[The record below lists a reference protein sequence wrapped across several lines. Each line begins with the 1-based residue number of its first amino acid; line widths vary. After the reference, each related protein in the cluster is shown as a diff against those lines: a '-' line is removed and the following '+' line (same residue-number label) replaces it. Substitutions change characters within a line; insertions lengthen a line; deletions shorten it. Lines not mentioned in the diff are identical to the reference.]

1 MQLLLG
7 RPSGLLFY
15 LRYNFNMPWEILKW
29 IGLVIVI
36 VFAGTALTGAPFVP
50 SRRKELDIIF
60 KKLYKL
66 SKKDLLVD
74 LGSGDGKVLKA
85 ASDFG
90 ARALGIELN
99 PFLAIFSKI
108 RFISN
113 PRVSTKMSDFFH
125 GDLPLDTTVVY
136 VFGDGRDMKRIAKK
150 VEEQAQKMKHPVY
163 LISHAFEIPGH
174 KIQKRCRAYMLYK
187 INP

>member
-1 MQLLLG
+1 M
-7 RPSGLLFY
+7 S
-15 LRYNFNMPWEILKW
+15 WEILRW
-29 IGLVIVI
+29 IGLVIVV

-66 SKKDLLVD
+66 GKNDLLVD
-74 LGSGDGKVLKA
+74 LGSGDGKVLKV

-99 PFLAIFSKI
+99 PFLVIFSKI

-113 PRVSTKMSDFFH
+113 PRVRIRMHDFFH
-125 GDLPLDTTVVY
+125 SDLPIDTTVIY
-136 VFGDGRDMKRIAKK
+136 VFGDGRDMKRIARI
-150 VEEQAQKMKHPVY
+150 VEGQVRKMKHPVY

-174 KIQKRCRAYMLYK
+174 KIQKRCRAYILYK
-187 INP
+187 IDP

>member
-1 MQLLLG
+1 MFLT
-7 RPSGLLFY
+7 
-15 LRYNFNMPWEILKW
+15 ILKW
-29 IGLVIVI
+29 IGIVVVV

-50 SRRKELDIIF
+50 SRRKELEIIF
-60 KKLYKL
+60 KELYKL
-66 SKKDLLVD
+66 GKKDLLVD
-74 LGSGDGKVLKA
+74 LGSGDGKVLKT

-99 PFLAIFSKI
+99 LFLVAFSKV
-108 RFISN
+108 RFIGN
-113 PRVSTKMSDFFH
+113 ERVQTKLRDFFH
-125 GDLPLDTTVVY
+125 TDLPSETTVVY

-150 VEEQAQKMKHPVY
+150 VEEQARKIGHPIF

-174 KIQKRCRAYMLYK
+174 KVQKKVRAYLLYK

>member
-1 MQLLLG
+1 
-7 RPSGLLFY
+7 
-15 LRYNFNMPWEILKW
+15 MPWEILKW
-29 IGLVIVI
+29 IGLIVI
-36 VFAGTALTGAPFVP
+36 MLFAGTAFTGAPFVP

-66 SKKDLLVD
+66 NKNDLLVD

-99 PFLAIFSKI
+99 PILVLFSKI

-113 PRVSTKMSDFFH
+113 PRVKVRMNDFFRS
-125 GDLPLDTTVVY
+125 DLPTETTAVY
-136 VFGDGRDMKRIAKK
+136 VFGDGRDMKRIAKT
-150 VEEQAQKMKHPVY
+150 VEEQARKLKRVLF
-163 LISHAFEIPGH
+163 LISHAFEVPGY
-174 KIQKRCRAYMLYK
+174 KPEKTCRAYFLYK
-187 INP
+187 IEPKSK

>member
-1 MQLLLG
+1 M
-7 RPSGLLFY
+7 
-15 LRYNFNMPWEILKW
+15 RYNLSMPWEILKW
-29 IGLVIVI
+29 IGIVLVL
-36 VFAGTALTGAPFVP
+36 VFGGTALTGAPFVP

-66 SKKDLLVD
+66 NKNDLLVD
-74 LGSGDGKVLKA
+74 LGSGDGKVLKV

-99 PFLAIFSKI
+99 PFLVLFSKV

-113 PRVSTKMSDFFH
+113 PRIKIKMNDFFRSN
-125 GDLPLDTTVVY
+125 LPAETTVVY

-150 VEEQAQKMKHPVY
+150 VEEQAQKLKRPLF
-163 LISHAFEIPGH
+163 LISHAFEVPGY
-174 KIQKRCRAYMLYK
+174 KPEKTCRAYFLYK
-187 INP
+187 IEPKSK

>member
-1 MQLLLG
+1 M
-7 RPSGLLFY
+7 
-15 LRYNFNMPWEILKW
+15 RYNLNMILTVLKW
-29 IGLVIVI
+29 IGIVLAA

-60 KKLYKL
+60 KDLYKL
-66 SKKDLLVD
+66 GEKDLLVD

-85 ASDFG
+85 ASDFK

-99 PFLAIFSKI
+99 PFLVLFSKI
-108 RFISN
+108 RFMGN
-113 PRVSTKMSDFFH
+113 QRVRTIMRDFFLC
-125 GDLPLDTTVVY
+125 DLPKDTTVVY
-136 VFGDGRDMKRIAKK
+136 VFGDGRDMGRIARK
-150 VEEQAQKMKHPVY
+150 VEEQARKIGHPIY

-174 KIQKRCRAYMLYK
+174 KVQKKARAYLLYK

>member
-1 MQLLLG
+1 MI
-7 RPSGLLFY
+7 
-15 LRYNFNMPWEILKW
+15 WEALKW
-29 IGLVIVI
+29 AGLVVFIL
-36 VFAGTALTGAPFVP
+36 FAGTALTGAPFVP

-66 SKKDLLVD
+66 SKNDLLVD

-99 PFLAIFSKI
+99 PLLVLFSKI
-108 RFISN
+108 RFIGN
-113 PRVSTKMSDFFH
+113 TRVHTKMRDFFH
-125 GDLPLDTTVVY
+125 SDLPSKTTAVY

-150 VEEQAQKMKHPVY
+150 VQEQANKIGHPLY
-163 LISHAFEIPGH
+163 LISHAFELPD
-174 KIQKRCRAYMLYK
+174 QKSIKKCRAYYLYK
-187 INP
+187 INPISE

>member
-1 MQLLLG
+1 MMFLAV
-7 RPSGLLFY
+7 
-15 LRYNFNMPWEILKW
+15 LKW
-29 IGLVIVI
+29 IGIVVVA

-50 SRRKELDIIF
+50 SRRKELEIIF
-60 KKLYKL
+60 KELYKL
-66 SKKDLLVD
+66 GKKDLLVD

-90 ARALGIELN
+90 AQALGIELN
-99 PFLAIFSKI
+99 PFLVIFSKI

-113 PRVSTKMSDFFH
+113 PRVKTKLRDFFRS
-125 GDLPLDTTVVY
+125 DLPSETTVVY

-150 VEEQAQKMKHPVY
+150 VEKQAHKIGRPIY

-174 KIQKRCRAYMLYK
+174 KVQKKVRAYLLYK

>member
-1 MQLLLG
+1 
-7 RPSGLLFY
+7 
-15 LRYNFNMPWEILKW
+15 MPWEILKW
-29 IGLVIVI
+29 IGIILLLV
-36 VFAGTALTGAPFVP
+36 FGSTALTGAPFVP

-66 SKKDLLVD
+66 GKKDLLVD

-90 ARALGIELN
+90 AKAYGIELN
-99 PFLAIFSKI
+99 PFLVFFSKV

-113 PRVSTKMSDFFH
+113 PRVRTMMRDFFH
-125 GDLPLDTTVVY
+125 SDLPAETTVVY
-136 VFGDGRDMKRIAKK
+136 VFGDGRDMKRITKK
-150 VEEQAQKMKHPVY
+150 VQEQAQKISRPLY
-163 LISHAFEIPGH
+163 LISHAFELPD
-174 KIQKRCRAYMLYK
+174 QKPVKKCRAYLLYK